1 MSRKS
6 LYILLILATGLM
18 AVSFA
23 CFGGSS
29 VPPTPEPIPAQVS
42 AKADMSS
49 KATTAAAT
57 TPTPIPTS
65 TTVPEATQAPDAT
78 PTAMAE
84 EVTPDPTPTAVPY
97 ESEAAMYDMFPG
109 FTISLPQTLETL
121 EQIKLNDDSSM
132 IPVLIEVMRFMPT
145 RSSRDSVADTLRA
158 LTGQPFEGNDWDKWM
173 DWMGEN
179 LDDIQPPEGYP
190 EWKGRLYSAI
200 DERFAFFLR
209 PARDFSRIRLEEVV
223 WGGVRPDG
231 IPDLRRPSFLE
242 ASEAEYMNPDDRV
255 FGLEIN
261 GDVRA
266 YPLRVVNAHE
276 MVNDSVGGEPI
287 SLMW

>member
-1 MSRKS
+1 
-6 LYILLILATGLM
+6 
-18 AVSFA
+18 
-23 CFGGSS
+23 
-29 VPPTPEPIPAQVS
+29 
-42 AKADMSS
+42 
-49 KATTAAAT
+49 
-57 TPTPIPTS
+57 
-65 TTVPEATQAPDAT
+65 
-78 PTAMAE
+78 
-84 EVTPDPTPTAVPY
+84 
-97 ESEAAMYDMFPG
+97 MYDIFPG
-109 FTISLPQTLETL
+109 FTMSMQQTLDAL
-121 EQIKLNDDSSM
+121 ERIKQNDDSSM

-145 RSSRDSVADTLRA
+145 QSSRDSVADALRA
-158 LTGQPFEGNDWDKWM
+158 LTGQPLEGNDWDKWM
-173 DWMGEN
+173 DWMGAN
-179 LDDIQPPEGYP
+179 LDEIEPPEGYP
-190 EWKGRLYSAI
+190 DWKARLYSAI
-200 DERFAFFLR
+200 DERFAYFLR

-242 ASEAEYMNPDDRV
+242 ASEAEYMDPDDRV

>member
-1 MSRKS
+1 M
-6 LYILLILATGLM
+6 
-18 AVSFA
+18 
-23 CFGGSS
+23 
-29 VPPTPEPIPAQVS
+29 PPTPEPTPVQVT
-42 AKADMSS
+42 ANAEVKVRE
-49 KATTAAAT
+49 ATPVPSPTALPT
-57 TPTPIPTS
+57 STPIPKD
-65 TTVPEATQAPDAT
+65 VQVPDAT
-78 PTAMAE
+78 PTPVSAPA
-84 EVTPDPTPTAVPY
+84 TPTAVPY

-109 FTISLPQTLETL
+109 FTMSMSRTLEKL
-121 EQIKLNDDSSM
+121 EQIKLNNDSSM

-145 RSSRDSVADTLRA
+145 QSSRDSVADTLRV

-173 DWMGEN
+173 DWMGAN
-179 LDDIQPPEGYP
+179 LDDIEPPEGYP
-190 EWKGRLYSAI
+190 DWKARLYSAI
-200 DERFAFFLR
+200 DERFAYFLR
-209 PARDFSRIRLEEVV
+209 PARDFSRIRLEEIV

-242 ASEAEYMNPDDRV
+242 ASDAEHMRPDDRV

-261 GDVRA
+261 GDIRA